1 MSNLTYG
8 EAIKEA
14 IELEMKK
21 DPMVFLAGEDVATL
35 GGAFGVTSGLYNEFG
50 PERILNTPISEPAI
64 IGLGVG
70 SAALGMR
77 PIVELMYVDFAGVA
91 MDEIMNQ
98 AAKMRY
104 MFGGVCTM
112 PLVIRAASGATVRA
126 AAQHSQTL
134 EAMFTHIPGLKVVMP
149 ATPADAKGLL
159 LTAIRDDN
167 PVMFLEHKALYS
179 MKGEVPEGDYTVPFG
194 KANIIREGSD
204 ITIVSWSM
212 MTQVAMQAAG
222 QLAEK
227 GISAEVVDLRS
238 LVPLDKETIL
248 NSISKTHR
256 LAIVQEAVHTSGFA
270 SEIAA
275 IVAEVCLDELDEN
288 ILRITAPDCPVPYS
302 PVLEDAYVPGPDKV
316 ADMIAEIF

>member
-1 MSNLTYG
+1 MPEDRKQYG
-8 EAIKEA
+8 
-14 IELEMKK
+14 LN
-21 DPMVFLAGEDVATL
+21 LAGSIKDNIAVTQWDSISKMGFVNKKEENELGAAMVEKLGIKIGSPNHPASSLSGGNQQKIVLAKWVSHDLDILILDEPTRGVDAVSYTHLDV
-35 GGAFGVTSGLYNEFG
+35 YK
-50 PERILNTPISEPAI
+50 R
-64 IGLGVG
+64 
-70 SAALGMR
+70 
-77 PIVELMYVDFAGVA
+77 
-91 MDEIMNQ
+91 Q
-98 AAKMRY
+98 
-104 MFGGVCTM
+104 
-112 PLVIRAASGATVRA
+112 
-126 AAQHSQTL
+126 
-134 EAMFTHIPGLKVVMP
+134 
-149 ATPADAKGLL
+149 
-159 LTAIRDDN
+159 
-167 PVMFLEHKALYS
+167 
-179 MKGEVPEGDYTVPFG
+179 
-194 KANIIREGSD
+194 REGSD

-275 IVAEVCLDELDEN
+275 IVAEECLDELDEN

>member
-21 DPMVFLAGEDVATL
+21 DPMVFLAGEDVAKL
-35 GGAFGVTSGLYNEFG
+35 GGAFGVTSGLYDEFG
-50 PERILNTPISEPAI
+50 PERILNTPISETAI

-112 PLVIRAASGATVRA
+112 PLVVRAASGATVRA

-194 KANIIREGSD
+194 KANVMREGSD

-275 IVAEVCLDELDEN
+275 GL
-288 ILRITAPDCPVPYS
+288 TP
-302 PVLEDAYVPGPDKV
+302 
-316 ADMIAEIF
+316 